1 MATTNQIKFYKVK
14 TLPTTLVTG
23 AVYFEVTTQTIYVAK
38 STTETDKFGVGLKN
52 ASLVEGILTIE
63 RHDGTKVT
71 IDFNDIA
78 SASSVQTALNAIND
92 KINVING
99 TGEGSIKKAVAD
111 EKSAREAADTQI
123 RTDFA
128 AADSAAAEAATS
140 EYAKIRQEFAAA
152 DTTLQGNI
160 DKKADAATTYSN
172 TEVDEL
178 VNV

>member
-1 MATTNQIKFYKVK
+1 MATTNQIKFYKVQ

-92 KINVING
+92 KINDEDAVSA
-99 TGEGSIKKAVAD
+99 TGIISPPVSCLYIQLLMIKLML
-111 EKSAREAADTQI
+111 SMARVRDLL
-123 RTDFA
+123 R
-128 AADSAAAEAATS
+128 
-140 EYAKIRQEFAAA
+140 R
-152 DTTLQGNI
+152 L
-160 DKKADAATTYSN
+160 
-172 TEVDEL
+172 
-178 VNV
+178 